1 MDIRHD
7 IHSAVRSLRRYPVAS
22 LVATASLAAGI
33 GATTATLTVR
43 NAVFHKPPPAYRD
56 PAQISRI
63 LTGTPDRPIRPLGS
77 PVPAGLYAIWRDTL
91 GQRVAASTSAG
102 EVREIRTSTRTASV
116 PHRAITPGLF
126 AVLGVEPALGSGTLA
141 AGGDARPAVLSY
153 RVWRQV
159 FDGQADAIG
168 QTVWIDEIAHTVVA
182 VMPERFWLSDMSSP
196 IWTLLDPRNL
206 ASNDPLDVVVRRV
219 DGRSPESLAAEL
231 QIGLNAYVQRLP
243 AGERQLQLK
252 VSGVE
257 GTPLGH
263 SVAIVL
269 PYVLGMSVVLT
280 LLIAC
285 ANVATLMIAQW
296 TAREHEIAIRASLG
310 ASRGRII
317 RSLLTESVLVS
328 MMGATLG
335 VCATFAL
342 RGWIL
347 RRGGDLTFFDVS
359 IDARILLQTATIA
372 VVTGIVAGLAPA
384 VYETRRLQTNPL
396 RAIAGADV
404 VRQRWRHALVV
415 FEIAVTSALL
425 VVTSAMIDGYYRARR
440 ADMGFETR
448 PLMTARIENP
458 GGVPTTEI
466 LQLLNRLPG
475 VAASAASTTVPFAAT
490 GPRERIAV
498 DARGTSA
505 VVAERGNVT
514 PAFFDVLGVPLGA
527 GRAFSKTD
535 TPASRTAIVS
545 DGLQRHLFQGRRAVG
560 ENVWIDQTSYEI
572 VGVVA
577 DYSSNPLRAA
587 SGQHKLYLPLVE
599 DSKEVRRQ
607 DFLIRAR
614 SDPASL
620 VQTVRREV
628 REAGAGTVTRAD
640 TLDQTIRIIG
650 QEILFGTSPLFPL
663 IAIGLLLTTAGIY
676 GVLAF
681 ALTRRAREL
690 AIRVAVG
697 ASGRDLVRLI
707 SAQTLRLV
715 LLGLMLGT
723 ALTFGLARLVR
734 AGGGAGSIFDP
745 GLAAFAVPIAIV
757 IFIGL
762 IATWLP
768 ARRASKIDPVV
779 LLRTI

>member
-7 IHSAVRSLRRYPVAS
+7 IHGAVRSLRRYPVAA

-43 NAVFHKPPPAYRD
+43 NAVFHKPPPTYRD
-56 PAQISRI
+56 PSQLSRI
-63 LTGTPDRPIRPLGS
+63 QTGTPDRPIRSLGS
-77 PVPAGLYAIWRDTL
+77 PVPAGLYAIWRDAL
-91 GQRVAASTSAG
+91 GEQVAASSSAD
-102 EVREIRTSTRTASV
+102 EVREIRTANRSASV

-126 AVLGVEPALGSGTLA
+126 AVLGVEPALGTSA
-141 AGGDARPAVLSY
+141 ASGDARPAVLSY
-153 RVWRQV
+153 RVWRQI
-159 FDGQADAIG
+159 FDGRADVIG
-168 QTVWIDEIAHTVVA
+168 QPIWIDEIAHTVVA
-182 VMPERFWLSDMSSP
+182 VMPERFWFSNMSSP
-196 IWTLLDPRNL
+196 IWTLLDARTL
-206 ASNDPLDVVVRRV
+206 ASNDPLDVVVRRA

-231 QIGLNAYVQRLP
+231 QIGLSAYVQRLP
-243 AGERQLQLK
+243 AGERRLQLK

-269 PYVLGMSVVLT
+269 PYVLGMSVFLT

-328 MMGATLG
+328 MMAAGLG

-347 RRGGDLTFFDVS
+347 SRGGDLTFFDVS
-359 IDARILLQTATIA
+359 IDARILLQTAAIA
-372 VVTGIVAGLAPA
+372 LVTGILAGVAPA
-384 VYETRRLQTNPL
+384 VYETERLQTNPL

-415 FEIAVTSALL
+415 FEITVTSALL
-425 VVTSAMIDGYYRARR
+425 VVTSAIVDGYYRARR

-448 PLMTARIENP
+448 VLMTARVENP
-458 GGVPTTEI
+458 RGVPTTEI
-466 LQLLNRLPG
+466 LESLNRLPG
-475 VAASAASTTVPFAAT
+475 VAAAAASTTVPFAAT
-490 GPRERIAV
+490 GPRERVAV
-498 DARGTSA
+498 DASGTNA

-514 PAFFDVLGVPLGA
+514 AAFFDVLGVPLRG

-535 TPASRTAIVS
+535 TPVSRAALVS
-545 DGLQRHLFQGRRAVG
+545 EGLQRHLFPGRSAVG
-560 ENVWIDQTSYEI
+560 EHVWIDQMRYEI

-577 DYSSNPLRAA
+577 DYSSNPLRPA
-587 SGQHKLYLPLVE
+587 SGQHRLYLPLVE
-599 DSKEVRRQ
+599 NSKDVRRQ

-620 VQTVRREV
+620 VQTVRREI
-628 REAGAGTVTRAD
+628 RQAGAGTVTRAD
-640 TLDQTIRIIG
+640 TLDQTIRIVG
-650 QEILFGTSPLFPL
+650 QEILFGTSPLVPL

-697 ASGRDLVRLI
+697 ASGRDLVQLI
-707 SAQTLRLV
+707 SRQTLRLV
-715 LLGLMLGT
+715 FLGLLLGIG
-723 ALTFGLARLVR
+723 LTFGLGRLVR

-745 GLAAFAVPIAIV
+745 GLAAFAVPVAIV
-757 IFIGL
+757 IVIGL

-779 LLRTI
+779 LLRTV